1 VAVRVLPGSGTDA
14 VLGVQPSRV
23 FRPVSLEEAEEAV
36 QKSAGEGLRL
46 AFVGGGTE
54 LELGAP
60 PSALDAVIS
69 TQGLDR
75 VLEYAPLDQIV
86 TVESGVTLATLQ
98 ALLKTKGQML
108 ALDPPWSDRA
118 TVGGVVA
125 TNAFGPRRTR
135 YGSVRDLIIGVTL
148 IRADGTRAKGG
159 GKVVKNVAGFDLP
172 KLMVGSLGSLGL
184 ISTVTFRL
192 HPLPESSSTVVFP
205 RVAPPALGRVVTEM
219 RKAQLEP
226 AAVAALWSEKGLDL
240 GCRFEGFE
248 AGVRKQRDGL
258 SALAGALD
266 LPVEVLDGPAADG
279 FWSRHTSLREA
290 PATVR
295 AKLATLPTELPR
307 AAAEVWPLL
316 RQTLNSPRAVF
327 YPTLGLSFVAGD
339 MGEAGALATSI
350 ASARERLAV
359 RGGHLVLHAAPA
371 ELRALTDVWG
381 PTPVAA
387 VLFRR
392 VKDALDPEH
401 RLAAGRTAGG
411 L

>member
-1 VAVRVLPGSGTDA
+1 VAVLASPGTAEDA

-23 FRPVSLEEAEEAV
+23 FRPKSLDEAEEAV
-36 QKSAGEGLRL
+36 QKSAQEGLRL

-60 PSALDAVIS
+60 PTALDAVIL
-69 TQGLDR
+69 TKGLSR

-86 TVESGVTLATLQ
+86 SVEAGITLGTLQ
-98 ALLKTKGQML
+98 AQLKKKGQML
-108 ALDPPWSDRA
+108 ALDPPWADAA

-125 TNAFGPRRTR
+125 SNAFGPRRTR

-148 IRADGTRAKGG
+148 IRADGTRARGG

-192 HPLPESSSTVVFP
+192 HPLPEASSTVVFP
-205 RVAPPALGRVVTEM
+205 GASAAAAGRLVSEM
-219 RKAQLEP
+219 RKSQLEP
-226 AAVAALWSEKGLDL
+226 AAVAALWGKEGLEL

-248 AGVRKQRDGL
+248 TGVRKQRDALVALGGRLEL
-258 SALAGALD
+258 SVQRFDDAEAD
-266 LPVEVLDGPAADG
+266 PFWERQSAA
-279 FWSRHTSLREA
+279 REA

-295 AKLATLPTELPR
+295 AKLATLPTEFPR
-307 AAAEVWPLL
+307 AATDVWPLL
-316 RQTLNSPRAVF
+316 HEALEAPRAVF
-327 YPTLGLSFVAGD
+327 YPTLGLAFVAGNMKD
-339 MGEAGALATSI
+339 EAVTAA
-350 ASARERLAV
+350 AVARARELLAPK
-359 RGGHLVLHAAPA
+359 RGHLVLHVAPA
-371 ELRALTDVWG
+371 SLRALTDVWG
-381 PTPVAA
+381 PTSSAE

-392 VKDALDPEH
+392 VKDALDPAH
-401 RLAAGRTAGG
+401 RLAAGRTVGG

>member
-1 VAVRVLPGSGTDA
+1 VAVLELPGTAADA
-14 VLGVQPSRV
+14 FVGVRPGRVYRPTSLG
-23 FRPVSLEEAEEAV
+23 EAEEAV
-36 QKSAGEGLRL
+36 RKSSEEGLRL

-60 PSALDAVIS
+60 PTALEAVLL
-69 TQGLDR
+69 TKGLSR

-86 TVESGVTLATLQ
+86 TVEAGMALGALQ
-98 ALLKTKGQML
+98 ALLLKKGQML
-108 ALDPPWSDRA
+108 ALDPPWAERA
-118 TVGGVVA
+118 TVGGIVA

-148 IRADGTRAKGG
+148 IRADGTRTRGG

-192 HPLPESSSTVVFP
+192 HPLPESQSTVLFP
-205 RVAPPALGRVVTEM
+205 RTTPSAVGRVVAEM

-226 AAVAALWSEKGLDL
+226 AAVASLWSEGGFEL

-248 AGVRKQRDGL
+248 AGVTTQRDRLLALGRGL
-258 SALAGALD
+258 D
-266 LPVEVLDGPAADG
+266 FPVDVLDGPAADG
-279 FWSRHTSLREA
+279 FWSRQAAAREA

-295 AKLATLPTELPR
+295 AKLATLPTES
-307 AAAEVWPLL
+307 AAAAADVWPLL
-316 RQTLNSPRAVF
+316 QKALQAPRAVF
-327 YPTLGLSFVAGD
+327 YPTLGLAFVGGD
-339 MGEAGALATSI
+339 MVDAAALA
-350 ASARERLAV
+350 AAVGKAREALSP

-371 ELRALTDVWG
+371 ELRARTDVFG
-381 PTPVAA
+381 PLPSGV
-387 VLFRR
+387 VISRR
-392 VKDALDPEH
+392 VKDALDPQH
-401 RLAAGRTAGG
+401 RLAPGRTVGG

>member
-1 VAVRVLPGSGTDA
+1 MAVLVLPSTDA
-14 VLGVQPSRV
+14 DTFLGVRPSRV
-23 FRPVSLEEAEEAV
+23 FRPGSLEEAEEAV
-36 QKSAGEGLRL
+36 RQSAGEGLRL

-54 LELGAP
+54 LQLGAP

-69 TQGLDR
+69 TQGLGR

-86 TVESGVTLATLQ
+86 TVEAGVTVAALQ
-98 ALLKTKGQML
+98 ALLRDKGQML
-108 ALDPPWSDRA
+108 ALDPPWADRA

-192 HPLPESSSTVVFP
+192 HPLPETSSTLVFS
-205 RVAPPALGRVVTEM
+205 RAAPPALGRVVAEM

-226 AAVAALWSEKGLDL
+226 AAVAALWSESGLDI
-240 GCRFEGFE
+240 GCRFEGFD
-248 AGVRKQRDGL
+248 AGVRKQRDAL
-258 SALAGALD
+258 SALGHGLD
-266 LPVEVLDGPAADG
+266 LPVEILDGSAADG
-279 FWSRHTSLREA
+279 FWNRQASVREA

-316 RQTLNSPRAVF
+316 REALQAPRAVF
-327 YPTLGLSFVAGD
+327 YPTLGLSFVAGNMSD
-339 MGEAGALATSI
+339 AGAVA
-350 ASARERLAV
+350 ASVARAREALAG
-359 RGGHLVLHAAPA
+359 RGGHLVLHAAPP
-371 ELRALTDVWG
+371 ELRARTDVWG
-381 PTPVAA
+381 PTPAAA

-401 RLAAGRTAGG
+401 RLAPGRAVGG